1 MAKHRARTRLDAFER
16 KVEESLGEYVPAPA
30 DERKQILQAAA
41 KTKTISLR
49 ISETVLESLK
59 RRAAEEGLPY
69 QTLISSILHK
79 FSAGRLVDASAI
91 RRVVAAL
98 K

>member
-16 KVEESLGEYVPAPA
+16 KVEESLGEYVPASA

>member
-1 MAKHRARTRLDAFER
+1 MGKHRTRLDAFER
-16 KVEESLGEYVPAPA
+16 RTEESVGEYVPVSAGG
-30 DERKQILQAAA
+30 RKQILQAAA
-41 KTKTISLR
+41 KTRTISLR

-69 QTLISSILHK
+69 QTLISSVLYR